1 MMGWGHSLTIEKK
14 AEFKENFSNALYLCS
29 YDFKTLFHLITE

>member
-14 AEFKENFSNALYLCS
+14 AEFKVNFSNALYLCS
-29 YDFKTLFHLITE
+29 DMILKHCFI